1 MFNYYC
7 SALGSPYDL
16 DYSPCINLYT
26 YDTMTVP
33 VVSAETANTYA
44 GNLSSISGAFGIGQ
58 ELVSFPSANQDQMFS
73 GRNTSSEDIFHNM
86 IFGTGLQ
93 YRRNKM
99 IFQLIPSLTYNFR
112 EIDFQKS
119 GKLFTINGGMFLKL
133 R

>member
-1 MFNYYC
+1 MQLPLKINYYYPIKRDWDLVFNYGTH
-7 SALGSPYDL
+7 LDL
-16 DYSPCINLYT
+16 KTYQTINVEYVIDNEDVYQKL
-26 YDTMTVP
+26 
-33 VVSAETANTYA
+33 NTK
-44 GNLSSISGAFGIGQ
+44 NSK
-58 ELVSFPSANQDQMFS
+58 E
-73 GRNTSSEDIFHNM
+73 IFHNM

-119 GKLFTINGGMFLKL
+119 GKSFTINGGMFLKL